1 MKKTKNKRESS
12 SMLRIFK
19 HRNSDVT
26 RVSINVGGK
35 KYRDKNRNV
44 NRKVNTVLVRIS
56 VMYLMLISKLLI
68 SPHK

>member
-1 MKKTKNKRESS
+1 
-12 SMLRIFK
+12 MLRIFK

-35 KYRDKNRNV
+35 KYRDKKRNV
-44 NRKVNTVLVRIS
+44 NRKANIVLVRIS
-56 VMYLMLISKLLI
+56 IMYLMLIFKLLV